1 MNMYESKSISTRVQN
16 SEPSSTVMIADKAR
30 LLREEGQKVFDFSA
44 GRAFEPTPGYVI
56 EAAIAAMRSG
66 DTHQTMAKGTTV
78 YRKACAAKLQREN
91 NITADP
97 EKELVATMGAKQGLT
112 ISLLALIN
120 PGDEVIVEDPCFVS
134 YKQTIQY
141 LGGKAVPVPLRPEN
155 KFRWDKEEL
164 ENHISPKTKAVIL
177 CSPHNPTGVVHSPE
191 DLRELAS
198 LAVKYNLYVITDEVY
213 ERMTWGG
220 RRHVNLA
227 TLPDMKSRTITLMSL
242 TKSFSMGGWRI
253 GFIYADEAII
263 KELEKLQQHL
273 ITSVNSFV
281 QAGGAVAFGQE
292 PLQEVKTYW
301 TEWEK
306 KVEYFTGA
314 LNDIDG
320 LKCDMPEGSFYAWTD
335 ISALGISSETFATRL
350 LMKENVAV
358 IHGSSFG
365 QTATDYIRIT
375 CVKSWEEIHEGLRR
389 IHAFVQGL

>member
-1 MNMYESKSISTRVQN
+1 MYESKNISTRVQN

-30 LLREEGQKVFDFSA
+30 SLREEGKKVFDFSA

-56 EAAIAAMRSG
+56 EGAIDAMRAG

-78 YRKACAAKLQREN
+78 YRKACSIKLQREN

-97 EKELVATMGAKQGLT
+97 EKEIVATMGAKQGLT

-134 YKQTIQY
+134 YKQTIHY

-155 KFRWDKEEL
+155 NFRWNKEEL
-164 ENHISPKTKAVIL
+164 ESYISPKTKAIIL
-177 CSPHNPTGVVHSPE
+177 CSPHNPTGVVHTNE
-191 DLRELAS
+191 DLQEIAG
-198 LAVKYNLYVITDEVY
+198 LAVKHNLYVITDEVY
-213 ERMTWGG
+213 ERMAWGG
-220 RRHVNLA
+220 REHINMA
-227 TLPDMKSRTITLMSL
+227 TLPGMKSRTITLMSL

-253 GFIYADEAII
+253 GFVYAEQAIVRA
-263 KELEKLQQHL
+263 LEKLQQHL

-281 QAGGAVAFGQE
+281 QAGGAIAFGQE
-292 PLQEVKTYW
+292 PLPEVKAYW
-301 TEWEK
+301 TEWQK
-306 KVEYFTGA
+306 KVKYFTEA

-320 LKCDMPEGSFYAWTD
+320 LKCSMPEGSFYAWTD
-335 ISALGISSETFATRL
+335 ISALNISSESFANQL

-365 QTATDYIRIT
+365 KIGENYIRIT
-375 CVKSWEEIHEGLRR
+375 CVKSWEEINEGLGR
-389 IHAFVQGL
+389 IRTFVQEL